1 MKMPDSV
8 LIVGGGLAGA
18 SAAFEL
24 RDRGFA
30 GRVTL
35 IGEEHHLPYERP
47 PLSKG
52 HLRGEDP
59 FEKLRVRPLGD
70 YEASGIDLVRGR
82 RAVTLDPHGRHV
94 TLDDGWQVAYD
105 TLLLATGSA
114 SRHLGATSAYL
125 PGVHYLRSLDD
136 ANELRTAAETAT
148 AIVVIGGG
156 WVGSEVTAS
165 LRQLGHDVTLI
176 TNLRRPLERVLGPE
190 IADVYRALH
199 EEHGV
204 VIRHGHVAG
213 IEGETRAEGVRLSDG
228 QLVPADL
235 VVAGVGAVPRIE
247 LATRGGLET
256 FEGGVKTDALLQTSV
271 PSIYA
276 AGDIASAWHPRFGR
290 HLRIEHWDNAIRQG
304 RAAAANIL
312 GAGEAYERTP
322 YFYSDQFDL
331 GMEYRGLATSW
342 DRVVVRGDL
351 VAREF
356 HAFWLSAGRVVAA
369 MNANLW
375 DDGEELERIVESG
388 SSVDG
393 RLLADPTVPLAEA
406 A

>member
-18 SAAFEL
+18 TAAFAL
-24 RDRGFA
+24 RDGGFA
-30 GRVTL
+30 GRVTVV
-35 IGEEHHLPYERP
+35 GDEQSLPYERP

-52 HLRGEDP
+52 YLRNEEP
-59 FEKLRVRPLGD
+59 FEKFRVRPLGD
-70 YEASGIDLVRGR
+70 YESAGIDLVRGR
-82 RAVTLDPHGRHV
+82 RAVTLDAHARRV
-94 TLDDGWQVAYD
+94 TLDDGWQIGFDA
-105 TLLLATGSA
+105 LLLATGSR

-125 PGVHYLRSLDD
+125 PGVHYLRTLED
-136 ANELRTAAETAT
+136 ADGLRAAAETAT

-156 WVGSEVTAS
+156 WIGSEVAAS
-165 LRQLGHDVTLI
+165 LRQLGHGVTLVS
-176 TNLRRPLERVLGPE
+176 NLRRPLERVLGPE

-204 VIRHGHVAG
+204 EIRHGHVAG
-213 IEGETRAEGVRLSDG
+213 IEGDARAEGVRLADG
-228 QLVPADL
+228 QVLPADL

-256 FEGGVKTDALLQTSV
+256 IEGGVKTDAHLRTSA
-271 PSIYA
+271 PSIFA
-276 AGDIASAWHPRFGR
+276 AGDIAAAWHPRYER
-290 HLRIEHWDNAIRQG
+290 HLRVEHWDNAMRQG
-304 RAAAANIL
+304 RAAAANIM
-312 GAGEAYERTP
+312 GAGDAYERIP

-351 VAREF
+351 SAREF
-356 HAFWLSAGRVVAA
+356 HAFWLSGGRVVAA

-388 SSVDG
+388 SPVDG
-393 RLLADPTVPLAEA
+393 HRLADPTVPLAEA